1 MDWDHDIGA
10 LACRIVLEANS
21 NAVPRRP
28 RDGRER
34 ASPVESKRP
43 TPLRCEERATRGLAA
58 SGRAARTRR
67 CAARRGAIPRSRA
80 SRRASRAQVRY
91 DHLREA
97 RGIQKQVSPAICF
110 ANGTS
115 YVASRA
121 NSKSQYTDLC
131 PSRLN
136 RCSWRCPVAPS
147 GWRQL
152 SDAATA
158 ADREGTLAC
167 AVSTE
172 MLCENSMTVADLS
185 LSSVEP
191 NPEPAPAP
199 APTPAPVDYPFASVA
214 SAPSAPAAAPAPI
227 CAPYDDTPMSASSS
241 PRATPLRKGKWTPEE
256 EAFTS
261 RIIHDFTNG
270 YLPLAPGTTLRSYLS
285 EKLNWWVKYS
295 NFEFCATRI

>member
-97 RGIQKQVSPAICF
+97 RGIQKQVSPP
-110 ANGTS
+110 S
-115 YVASRA
+115 ASR
-121 NSKSQYTDLC
+121 
-131 PSRLN
+131 
-136 RCSWRCPVAPS
+136 
-147 GWRQL
+147 
-152 SDAATA
+152 
-158 ADREGTLAC
+158 
-167 AVSTE
+167 TE
-172 MLCENSMTVADLS
+172 LVTSHH
-185 LSSVEP
+185 
-191 NPEPAPAP
+191 
-199 APTPAPVDYPFASVA
+199 APTRSR
-214 SAPSAPAAAPAPI
+214 STPI
-227 CAPYDDTPMSASSS
+227 CARVGSTGVRCAVLS
-241 PRATPLRKGKWTPEE
+241 RALDSMTMLRKPSSMK
-256 EAFTS
+256 
-261 RIIHDFTNG
+261 
-270 YLPLAPGTTLRSYLS
+270 LS
-285 EKLNWWVKYS
+285 L
-295 NFEFCATRI
+295 